1 MKIENLYS
9 LASLFTFLGSEKVSK
24 IHAANTEKVT
34 QKIIFGGQI
43 FFFNKKLFWSQNRL
57 KFLERALKKH

>member
-24 IHAANTEKVT
+24 IHTANTEKVT
-34 QKIIFGGQI
+34 QKIIFGGHI
-43 FFFNKKLFWSQNRL
+43 FSSHPKKTTNPL
-57 KFLERALKKH
+57 